1 MRLTELQ
8 KEALIKAVEGLQASR
23 FFEAEETVA
32 FSTQID
38 DANYQLLV
46 SLTRDQDDFVE
57 ENNDKST

>member
-1 MRLTELQ
+1 MQLTEFQ

-23 FFEAEETVA
+23 FFESEETVA

-57 ENNDKST
+57 ESNDNS